1 MMNKVDPTTTFDSSY
16 EFIELHRT
24 FYELPKNSSEND
36 DLDISRAFRRGDRRW
51 SDLINEYRIIILS
64 EAGSGKTAEIRS
76 VAYRLR
82 EQQKSAFFLRL
93 ENVAGDFED
102 AFEVGTYEAFKEWL
116 ASDQEGWLLLDSVD
130 ESRLRDPRDFERAI
144 RKMSRLIDT
153 AKDRTHI
160 VITSRAPA
168 WRPKTDL
175 AYCNDHLPFTVAT
188 TLECDP
194 QAENDDPEGS
204 IQIKTV
210 IQEKERLGFKIFA
223 LDDLTSDQI
232 AIYAKARGIEEYK
245 DFLDAVERADAWSF
259 TSRPQDLE
267 ELTEFWIDKGKIGT
281 RLEIMRNSID
291 RRLTE
296 RDQDR
301 AEARPLSFKRARQGA
316 MLLAAATTL
325 TQNQTIRV
333 PNGADNSI
341 GIAVQ
346 FLLSDWDENEHITL
360 LSRPIFDEA
369 IYGTVRFHHRSVRE
383 YLTAEW
389 FAELLKHK
397 TSRRTIEGLFF
408 RNQYGLDIVVPTLR
422 PILPW
427 LVILDE
433 KIRERVRKIAPEI
446 IFEGGDPSSLPLEIR
461 RYILK
466 EACAKIAKGDAD
478 RSMLNYAAIQR
489 FANPDLTKEICESIQ
504 QYRDNT
510 HLTAFLL
517 RMVCLGQITLALPE
531 TMKIALTPNAD
542 KHVRIAAF
550 VAIKEIGS
558 GNDQEQVRQS
568 FSAETSELNRECF
581 AELLDGIEPTEKILN
596 WLLLCLEKS
605 ETYNR
610 YSVDRLAK
618 RVTEF
623 ADIADIELLPQLIIG
638 LNRLLNIPP
647 TIDRTYCEVSKK
659 FQWLMAPA
667 AKAVERAIL
676 NRHPI
681 SLEIESLAIL
691 HKLSNVRG
699 YEIDD
704 VANIRDDFL
713 KLVPAWQE
721 LNRNL
726 FWFEV
731 QKSRKSFD
739 EKLKQRL
746 INFRQASIFGS
757 FWQFE
762 GADFEYV
769 AEEISLQLF
778 LDNKLVALSL
788 AFNLYMAAN
797 RPPALLMQLEQL
809 AAKNDLSEWLS
820 NYLRP
825 PQDESSRLWEQ
836 QNIERERLYE
846 SEQKK
851 QEKDNEDWKKYISD
865 NLDEARSALQ
875 DNPGAITQ
883 PLHILFQKIRDK
895 NRTTG
900 KWTEYG
906 WKILIPEYGEDIARF
921 YRNGT
926 VSFWRNHK
934 PKLRSEGAPFN
945 RIPSTII
952 IGLTGLEIEAN
963 ETNGW
968 PTHLSAAEVELACKY
983 ASFEMNGFPT
993 WFPKLFETHSE
1004 LVCKFLIREIR
1015 YELSIEKSDVNTHY
1029 LISDVSHSGQWA
1041 WEQIAPSIVEILKK
1055 EPKNLSNLDQLLKIL
1070 TGVTLSNEL
1079 IAKLASQKC
1088 NRIKKLDHLARWFA
1102 IWIRVNPKAALASF
1116 QVRISKIAKS
1126 KEQTKFAMTFITHIW
1141 NNRSEIQAF
1150 LTPDYLKSLYLL
1162 MHEYIRK
1169 EEDINRADMG
1179 VYTPELRDNAQE
1191 ARDRLLHLL
1200 KEIPGEESFLALT
1213 DIAARHPSETSR
1225 PWILLHAKTRA
1236 EQDGDIKPWLPE
1248 EVKKFQDSPEHT
1260 PDNHDN
1266 SVKKILILAANPINL
1281 VRLSLEREVEEIR
1294 TTLQLSANRDR
1305 FTIET
1310 RGAVRPDDLQK
1321 YMYDIQPQIVH
1332 FSGHG
1337 IGRGADSDNLPSSRK
1352 FTVIADDNKAQPEG
1366 LMFEDDKGRA
1376 KLVSG
1381 KALANLCAL
1390 FSKKVECVVLNACYS
1405 AQQAEEIAKYIPYV
1419 IGMSQA
1425 IGDIAA
1431 RKFSQGFY
1439 RAIWNDRSIEE
1450 AFASGKNAIELEG
1463 ISEELTPVLLKK
1475 SQDKVH

>member
-1 MMNKVDPTTTFDSSY
+1 MMNKVPITTFDSSY
-16 EFIELHRT
+16 KFIELHRT

-36 DLDISRAFRRGDRRW
+36 DLDISRALRSGYRRW

-64 EAGSGKTAEIRS
+64 EAGSGKTAEIRN
-76 VAYRLR
+76 VAHMLR
-82 EQQKSAFFLRL
+82 KQGKPAFFLRL
-93 ENVAGDFED
+93 ENIVEHFEG
-102 AFEVGTYEAFKEWL
+102 AFEVGTYDEFKEWL
-116 ASDQEGWLLLDSVD
+116 ESNQEGWLLLDSVD
-130 ESRLRDPRDFERAI
+130 ESRLRDPRDFKLAI
-144 RKMSRLIDT
+144 SHMSRLIDT

-175 AYCNDHLPFTVAT
+175 AYCNDRLPFTVAT

-194 QAENDDPEGS
+194 QTENDDAEGS
-204 IQIKTV
+204 VQTKTV
-210 IQEKERLGFKIFA
+210 IQEKDRSGFKIFA

-232 AIYAKARGIEEYK
+232 AVYIKARGIEEYK
-245 DFLDAVERADAWSF
+245 DFLEAVERADAWSF

-267 ELTEFWIDKGKIGT
+267 ELTEFWIDKDKIGT

-301 AEARPLSFKRARQGA
+301 AEARPLSVERARKGA
-316 MLLAAATTL
+316 RLLAAATTL

-333 PNGADNSI
+333 PNGADNSN

-369 IYGTVRFHHRSVRE
+369 IYSTVRFHHRSVRE

-389 FAELLKHK
+389 FAELLKRE
-397 TSRRTIEGLFF
+397 TSRRIIEGLFF

-427 LVILDE
+427 LVIMDE
-433 KIRERVRKIAPEI
+433 RIRERVRKVAPEI

-466 EACAKIAKGDAD
+466 ETCAKIAKGDAD

-489 FANPDLTKEICESIQ
+489 FANTDLTKEICESIQ
-504 QYRDNT
+504 QYTDNT
-510 HLTAFLL
+510 YLTAFLL

-531 TMKIALTPNAD
+531 TMKIALTPSAD

-550 VAIKEIGS
+550 RAIKEIGFS
-558 GNDQEQVRQS
+558 KDQEQVRQS

-581 AELLDGIEPTEKILN
+581 AELLDGIEPTEKTLN

-605 ETYNR
+605 ETYNQ

-647 TIDRTYCEVSKK
+647 TINRTYCEVSKK

-681 SLEIESLAIL
+681 SLEADSLAIL
-691 HKLSNVRG
+691 HKLSNARG
-699 YEIDD
+699 YGIDD

-713 KLVPAWQE
+713 KLVPVWQE
-721 LNRNL
+721 LNRTL

-731 QKSRKSFD
+731 KRSRDHLDKKY
-739 EKLKQRL
+739 EPRL
-746 INFRQASIFGS
+746 TNFYQVSIVGSLCKFEEVDFG
-757 FWQFE
+757 
-762 GADFEYV
+762 YV
-769 AEEISLQLF
+769 AGEISQQTF
-778 LDNKLVALSL
+778 LDDKLVALSL
-788 AFNLYMAAN
+788 AFNLYIKAN
-797 RPPALLMQLEQL
+797 RPETWQMQLKKLVAE
-809 AAKNDLSEWLS
+809 KDELSERLDY
-820 NYLRP
+820 YLNP
-825 PQDESSRLWEQ
+825 PTPDLEEQ
-836 QNIERERLYE
+836 IRQQQRAEREIQAE
-846 SEQKK
+846 ANQKK
-851 QEKDNEDWKKYISD
+851 QAKYNEDWKKYISD
-865 NLDEARSALQ
+865 NLEKAQLALQ
-875 DNPGAITQ
+875 ENPGVVTE

-895 NRTTG
+895 NRKTG

-906 WKILIPEYGEDIARF
+906 WKMLIPEYGEDIARF

-926 VSFWRNHK
+926 VSFWRNYK

-945 RIPSTII
+945 SIPSTII

-963 ETNGW
+963 ETNDW
-968 PTHLSAAEVELACKY
+968 PKNLSAAEVELACKY
-983 ASFEMNGFPT
+983 ASFELNGFPT

-1004 LVCKFLIREIR
+1004 LVCEFLVQEIR
-1015 YELSIEKSDVNTHY
+1015 YELSIEKSEVNTHY

-1041 WEQIAPSIVEILKK
+1041 WAQIAPSIYGIFKK
-1055 EPKNLSNLDQLLKIL
+1055 KGPKTLSNLDHFLKIL
-1070 TGVTLSNEL
+1070 TGAALPNES

-1088 NRIKKLDHLARWFA
+1088 RRTKDLERAARWFA
-1102 IWIRVNPKAALASF
+1102 VWIRVDPKAALASF
-1116 QVRISKIAKS
+1116 QVRISKIANSRK
-1126 KEQTKFAMTFITHIW
+1126 QTKFAMKFITHIW

-1162 MHEYIRK
+1162 MHEYIRT

-1179 VYTPELRDNAQE
+1179 VYTPELRDNAQD
-1191 ARDRLLHLL
+1191 ARNSLLNLL

-1213 DIAARHPSETSR
+1213 DIATRHPSETSR
-1225 PWILLHAKTRA
+1225 PWIMLHAKTRA
-1236 EQDGDIKPWLPE
+1236 EQDGDIQPWLPK
-1248 EVKKFQDSPEHT
+1248 EVKDFQDSPEST
-1260 PDNHDN
+1260 LDNHDN
-1266 SVKKILILAANPINL
+1266 SIKKILILAANPIDT
-1281 VRLSLEREVEEIR
+1281 VRLMLGQEVNEIR
-1294 TTLQLSANRDR
+1294 KTLQLSKHRDR
-1305 FTIET
+1305 FEIEH
-1310 RGAVRPDDLQK
+1310 RDAVSSNDLQQ
-1321 YMYDIQPQIVH
+1321 YLSEFRPWIVH

-1337 IGRGADSDNLPSSRK
+1337 VGGMVVSNEPISSRK
-1352 FTVIADDNKAQPEG
+1352 FTAIADDDAQPEG
-1366 LMFEDDKGRA
+1366 FVFEDEHGGSQ
-1376 KLVSG
+1376 LVSG
-1381 KALANLCAL
+1381 TVLADL
-1390 FSKKVECVVLNACYS
+1390 FGLFRENVQCVVLNSCYS
-1405 AQQAEEIAKYIPYV
+1405 VEQAKEIVKYIPYV
-1419 IGMSQA
+1419 VCMNRA
-1425 IGDIAA
+1425 IGDLAA
-1431 RKFSQGFY
+1431 RKFSKGFY
-1439 RAIWNDRSIEE
+1439 LGIGDGRSIEE
-1450 AFASGKNAIELEG
+1450 AFVLGKNAIELEG
-1463 ISEELTPVLLKK
+1463 ISEKLTLELLKK
-1475 SQDKVH
+1475 

>member
-1 MMNKVDPTTTFDSSY
+1 MMNKVPITNFDSSY
-16 EFIELHRT
+16 KFIELHRT

-36 DLDISRAFRRGDRRW
+36 DLDISRALRSGYRRW

-64 EAGSGKTAEIRS
+64 EAGSGKTAEIRN
-76 VAYRLR
+76 VAHMLR
-82 EQQKSAFFLRL
+82 KQGKPAFFLRL
-93 ENVAGDFED
+93 ENISREFED
-102 AFEVGTYEAFKEWL
+102 AFEVGTHEAFEEWL
-116 ASDQEGWLLLDSVD
+116 KSNKEGWLLLDSVD
-130 ESRLRDPRDFERAI
+130 ESRLRDPRDFELAI
-144 RKMSRLIDT
+144 RKMSRLIGI

-175 AYCNDHLPFTVAT
+175 DHCEYHLPLTVAAT
-188 TLECDP
+188 SVCAS
-194 QAENDDPEGS
+194 QSENDDLV
-204 IQIKTV
+204 QTKTEN
-210 IQEKERLGFKIFA
+210 QEKDRSAFKIFA

-232 AIYAKARGIEEYK
+232 EVFAKAKGIVESK
-245 DFLDAVERADAWSF
+245 AFLDAVERADARLF
-259 TSRPQDLE
+259 TARPQDLE
-267 ELTEFWIDKGKIGT
+267 DLTEFWIDKGQIGN
-281 RLEIMRNSID
+281 RLEIMKNSIH

-296 RDQDR
+296 RDKNR
-301 AEARPLSFKRARQGA
+301 AEVYSLSAERILQGA
-316 MLLAAATTL
+316 RLMAAATTL
-325 TQNQTIRV
+325 AKTPTIII
-333 PNGADNSI
+333 PGGSNNSNGIDCLS
-341 GIAVQ
+341 
-346 FLLSDWDENEHITL
+346 LLSDWDEKEHMIL

-369 IYGTVRFHHRSVRE
+369 IYGTVRFHHRTVRE

-389 FAELLKHK
+389 FAELLLKHK
-397 TSRRTIEGLFF
+397 TSRQTIEGLFF

-427 LVILDE
+427 LIILDE

-466 EACAKIAKGDAD
+466 ETCAKIAKGDAD

-489 FANPDLTKEICESIQ
+489 FANPDLTEDVRESIR
-504 QYRDNT
+504 QYIDNAD
-510 HLTAFLL
+510 LTAFLL

-531 TMKIALTPNAD
+531 TMKIALTPSAE
-542 KHVRIAAF
+542 KHTRIAAF
-550 VAIKEIGS
+550 VAIEEIGS
-558 GNDQEQVRQS
+558 SNDREQVRQS
-568 FSAETSELNRECF
+568 FSTETSELNRECL

-605 ETYNR
+605 EPYNR
-610 YSVDRLAK
+610 YSVDRLTE
-618 RVTEF
+618 RVTKF
-623 ADIADIELLPQLIIG
+623 ADIADIELLPRLIIG

-681 SLEIESLAIL
+681 SLEVDSLAIL
-691 HKLSNVRG
+691 HKLSNARG
-699 YEIDD
+699 CGIDD
-704 VANIRDDFL
+704 VANIKDDFL

-721 LNRNL
+721 LNRTL

-746 INFRQASIFGS
+746 INFRQASIYGS

-769 AEEISLQLF
+769 AEEISLQPF

-788 AFNLYMAAN
+788 AFNLYMATN
-797 RPPALLMQLEQL
+797 RSPALLMQLEQL
-809 AAKNDLSEWLS
+809 AAKNDLSEWLG

-825 PQDESSRLWEQ
+825 PQDENSRIWEQ
-836 QNIERERLYE
+836 QEVKRKRLYE

-851 QEKDNEDWKKYISD
+851 QEKDHEGWKKYISD

-906 WKILIPEYGEDIARF
+906 WKMLIPEYGEDIARF

-926 VSFWRNHK
+926 VSFWRNHE

-945 RIPSTII
+945 STTHAVI

-963 ETNGW
+963 ETNAW
-968 PTHLSAAEVELACKY
+968 PEHLSAAEVELACKY

-1015 YELSIEKSDVNTHY
+1015 YELSIEKLDVHIHY
-1029 LISDVSHSGQWA
+1029 IISDVSYSGQWA
-1041 WEQIAPSIVEILKK
+1041 WAQIAPSIYGILKK
-1055 EPKNLSNLDQLLKIL
+1055 KGPKNLSNLDHFLKIL
-1070 TGVTLSNEL
+1070 KGATLPNEL

-1088 NRIKKLDHLARWFA
+1088 SRTKDLERAARWFA
-1102 IWIRVNPKAALASF
+1102 VWIGVDPKAAIASF
-1116 QVRISKIAKS
+1116 QIRISKIADSRK
-1126 KEQTKFAMTFITHIW
+1126 QTKFAMKFITHIW

-1179 VYTPELRDNAQE
+1179 VYTPELRDNAQD
-1191 ARDRLLHLL
+1191 ARNSLLNLL

-1236 EQDGDIKPWLPE
+1236 EQDGDIKPWLPK
-1248 EVKKFQDSPEHT
+1248 EVKEFQDSPERT
-1260 PDNHDN
+1260 PDNHDD
-1266 SVKKILILAANPINL
+1266 SVKKILILAANPIDTVPL
-1281 VRLSLEREVEEIR
+1281 RLGQEVNEIR
-1294 TTLQLSANRDR
+1294 KTLQLSKHRDR
-1305 FTIET
+1305 FEIEH
-1310 RGAVRPDDLQK
+1310 RDAVSSNDLQQYMSDVRPW
-1321 YMYDIQPQIVH
+1321 IVH

-1337 IGRGADSDNLPSSRK
+1337 VGGMVVGNDPISSRK
-1352 FTVIADDNKAQPEG
+1352 FTAIADDDGQPEG
-1366 LMFEDDKGRA
+1366 LVFEDDNGRSQ
-1376 KLVSG
+1376 LVSG
-1381 KALANLCAL
+1381 TVLANLFGL
-1390 FSKKVECVVLNACYS
+1390 FRENVKCVVLNSCYS
-1405 AQQAEEIAKYIPYV
+1405 VEQAKEIFKFIPHV
-1419 IGMSQA
+1419 VCMNRA
-1425 IGDIAA
+1425 IGDLAA
-1431 RKFSQGFY
+1431 RKFSKGFY
-1439 RAIWNDRSIEE
+1439 LGIGDGRSIEE
-1450 AFASGKNAIELEG
+1450 AFTLGKNAIELEG
-1463 ISEELTPVLLKK
+1463 ISEELTPVLLTKTCRTRLL
-1475 SQDKVH
+1475 

>member
-1 MMNKVDPTTTFDSSY
+1 MINKVDSITTFDSSY
-16 EFIELHRT
+16 KFIELNRT

-36 DLDISRAFRRGDRRW
+36 DVGIRRAFHIGNRLRW
-51 SDLINEYRIIILS
+51 SNLIEEYRVIILS
-64 EAGSGKTAEIRS
+64 EAGSGKTAEIRN
-76 VAYRLR
+76 VAHILR
-82 EQQKSAFFLRL
+82 EQGKPAFFLRL
-93 ENVAGDFED
+93 ENIAGDFED

-116 ASDQEGWLLLDSVD
+116 ASNQEGWLLLDSID
-130 ESRLRDPRDFERAI
+130 ESRLRDPRDFELAI
-144 RKMSRLIDT
+144 RKMSRRIDT

-160 VITSRAPA
+160 LITSRAPA

-175 AYCNDHLPFTVAT
+175 AYCDDRLPFTVAT
-188 TLECDP
+188 TSECDP

-204 IQIKTV
+204 VQTKTV
-210 IQEKERLGFKIFA
+210 VQEKDRSGFKIFA

-232 AIYAKARGIEEYK
+232 AVYIKARGIEKQK

-267 ELTEFWIDKGKIGT
+267 ELTEFWIDKGRIGT

-301 AEARPLSFKRARQGA
+301 AEARPLSVERARQGA
-316 MLLAAATTL
+316 RLLAAATTL

-333 PNGADNSI
+333 PDGADNSN

-346 FLLSDWDENEHITL
+346 SLLSDWDEKDCMTL

-369 IYGTVRFHHRSVRE
+369 IYSTVRFHHRSVRE

-389 FAELLKHK
+389 FAELLKRE
-397 TSRRTIEGLFF
+397 TSRRIIEGLFF

-427 LVILDE
+427 LVIMDE
-433 KIRERVRKIAPEI
+433 RIRKRVRKVAPEI

-466 EACAKIAKGDAD
+466 ETCAKIAKGDAD

-489 FANPDLTKEICESIQ
+489 FANTDLTKEICESIQ
-504 QYRDNT
+504 QYTDNT
-510 HLTAFLL
+510 YLTAFLL
-517 RMVCLGQITLALPE
+517 RMVCLGQIVLALPE
-531 TMKIALTPNAD
+531 TMKIALTPNTD
-542 KHVRIAAF
+542 KYVRIAAF
-550 VAIKEIGS
+550 RAIKEIGFS
-558 GNDQEQVRQS
+558 KDQEQVRQS
-568 FSAETSELNRECF
+568 FSAETSELNRECL

-605 ETYNR
+605 EPYNR
-610 YSVDRLAK
+610 YSVDSLAK

-623 ADIADIELLPQLIIG
+623 ADIADIELLPQLIVG

-681 SLEIESLAIL
+681 SLEADSLAIL
-691 HKLSNVRG
+691 HKLSNARG
-699 YEIDD
+699 YGIDD

-713 KLVPAWQE
+713 KLVPVWQE
-721 LNRNL
+721 LNRTL

-731 QKSRKSFD
+731 KKSRKSRD
-739 EKLKQRL
+739 EKLKERL
-746 INFRQASIFGS
+746 INFRQASIYGS

-762 GADFEYV
+762 GTDFEYV
-769 AEEISLQLF
+769 AEEISLQPF

-788 AFNLYMAAN
+788 AFNLYIAAN

-820 NYLRP
+820 NSLRP
-825 PQDESSRLWEQ
+825 PQDENSRLWEQ

-851 QEKDNEDWKKYISD
+851 QEKDHEDWKKYISD
-865 NLDEARSALQ
+865 NLDEARLALQ
-875 DNPGAITQ
+875 DNPGAVTQ
-883 PLHILFQKIRDK
+883 QLHILFQKIWDK

-906 WKILIPEYGEDIARF
+906 WKMLIPEYGKDIAHF

-926 VSFWRNHK
+926 VSFWRNYK

-945 RIPSTII
+945 STPYAVI

-963 ETNGW
+963 ETDGW

-983 ASFEMNGFPT
+983 ASFEINGFPT
-993 WFPKLFETHSE
+993 WFPKLFEAHSE
-1004 LVCKFLIREIR
+1004 LICEFLIREIR
-1015 YELSIEKSDVNTHY
+1015 YELSIEKLGVDILYIIN
-1029 LISDVSHSGQWA
+1029 DVSYSGQWA
-1041 WEQIAPSIVEILKK
+1041 WTKIAPSIYGIFKK
-1055 EPKNLSNLDQLLKIL
+1055 KGPKNLFNIDHCLKIL
-1070 TGVTLSNEL
+1070 KGAALPNES

-1088 NRIKKLDHLARWFA
+1088 RRTKDLERAARWFA
-1102 IWIRVNPKAALASF
+1102 VWIRVDPKAALASF
-1116 QVRISKIAKS
+1116 QVRISKIANSRK
-1126 KEQTKFAMTFITHIW
+1126 QTKFAMKFITHIW

-1162 MHEYIRK
+1162 MHEYIRT

-1179 VYTPELRDNAQE
+1179 VYTPELRDNAQD
-1191 ARDRLLHLL
+1191 ARNSLLNLL

-1225 PWILLHAKTRA
+1225 PWIMLHAKTRA
-1236 EQDGDIKPWLPE
+1236 EQDGDIQPWLPK
-1248 EVKKFQDSPEHT
+1248 EVKDFQDSPEST
-1260 PDNHDN
+1260 LDNHDN
-1266 SVKKILILAANPINL
+1266 SIKKILILAANPIDT
-1281 VRLSLEREVEEIR
+1281 VRLRLGQEVNEIR
-1294 TTLQLSANRDR
+1294 KTLQLSKHRDQ
-1305 FTIET
+1305 FEIEH
-1310 RGAVRPDDLQK
+1310 RDAVSSNDLQQYMSDVRPW
-1321 YMYDIQPQIVH
+1321 IVH

-1337 IGRGADSDNLPSSRK
+1337 VGGMVVSNEPISSRK
-1352 FTVIADDNKAQPEG
+1352 FTAIADDDAQPEG
-1366 LMFEDDKGRA
+1366 LVFEDEHGRSQ
-1376 KLVSG
+1376 LVSG
-1381 KALANLCAL
+1381 TVLADL
-1390 FSKKVECVVLNACYS
+1390 FGLFRENVKCVVLNSCYS
-1405 AQQAEEIAKYIPYV
+1405 VEQAKEIFKFIPHV
-1419 IGMSQA
+1419 VCMNRA
-1425 IGDIAA
+1425 IGDLAA
-1431 RKFSQGFY
+1431 RKFSKGFY
-1439 RAIWNDRSIEE
+1439 LGIGNGRSIEE
-1450 AFASGKNAIELEG
+1450 AFALGKNSIELEG
-1463 ISEELTPVLLKK
+1463 ISEKLTPVLLIKTT
-1475 SQDKVH
+1475 

>member
-1 MMNKVDPTTTFDSSY
+1 MMNKVNPTTTFDSSY
-16 EFIELHRT
+16 KFIELHRT

-36 DLDISRAFRRGDRRW
+36 DLDINRAFRSGDRRW

-82 EQQKSAFFLRL
+82 EQGKSAFFLRL
-93 ENVAGDFED
+93 ENIAGDFED

-531 TMKIALTPNAD
+531 TMKIALTPSAD

-618 RVTEF
+618 RITEF

-681 SLEIESLAIL
+681 SLETDSLAVL

-769 AEEISLQLF
+769 AEEISLQPF

-926 VSFWRNHK
+926 VSFWRNYK

-945 RIPSTII
+945 SIPHAVI

-968 PTHLSAAEVELACKY
+968 PKHLSAAEVELACKY
-983 ASFEMNGFPT
+983 ASFEINGFPT

-1004 LVCKFLIREIR
+1004 IVCEFLIREIR
-1015 YELSIEKSDVNTHY
+1015 YELSIEKSEVNIHY

-1041 WEQIAPSIVEILKK
+1041 WVQIAPSIYGILKK
-1055 EPKNLSNLDQLLKIL
+1055 KGPKNLSNLDHFLKIL
-1070 TGVTLSNEL
+1070 KGAALPNEL

-1088 NRIKKLDHLARWFA
+1088 SRTKDLERAARWFA
-1102 IWIRVNPKAALASF
+1102 IWIGVDPKAALASF
-1116 QVRISKIAKS
+1116 QIRISKIADSRK
-1126 KEQTKFAMTFITHIW
+1126 QTKFAMKFITHIW

-1150 LTPDYLKSLYLL
+1150 ITPDYLKSLYLL
-1162 MHEYIRK
+1162 MHEYIRT

-1179 VYTPELRDNAQE
+1179 VYTPELRDNAQD
-1191 ARDRLLHLL
+1191 ARNSLLNLL

-1225 PWILLHAKTRA
+1225 PWIMLHAKTRA
-1236 EQDGDIKPWLPE
+1236 EQDGDIKPWLPKQ
-1248 EVKKFQDSPEHT
+1248 VKDFQDSPERT
-1260 PDNHDN
+1260 LDNYDD
-1266 SVKKILILAANPINL
+1266 SVKKILILAANPIDT
-1281 VRLSLEREVEEIR
+1281 VRLMLGQEVNEIR
-1294 TTLQLSANRDR
+1294 KTLQLSKHRDR
-1305 FTIET
+1305 FEIEH
-1310 RGAVRPDDLQK
+1310 RDAVNSNDLQQYLSEFK
-1321 YMYDIQPQIVH
+1321 PWIVH

-1337 IGRGADSDNLPSSRK
+1337 VGGMLVGNEPISSRK
-1352 FTVIADDNKAQPEG
+1352 FTAIADDDAQPEG
-1366 LMFEDDKGRA
+1366 FVFEDEHGGSQ
-1376 KLVSG
+1376 LVSG
-1381 KALANLCAL
+1381 TVLADL
-1390 FSKKVECVVLNACYS
+1390 FGLFRENVQCVVLNSCYS
-1405 AQQAEEIAKYIPYV
+1405 VEQAKEIVKYIPYV
-1419 IGMSQA
+1419 VCMNRA
-1425 IGDIAA
+1425 IGDLAA
-1431 RKFSQGFY
+1431 RKFSKGFY
-1439 RAIWNDRSIEE
+1439 LGIGDGRSIEE
-1450 AFASGKNAIELEG
+1450 AFALGKNAIELEG
-1463 ISEELTPVLLKK
+1463 ISEKLTLELLKK
-1475 SQDKVH
+1475 